1 MTNANDKP
9 VLVIMAA
16 GLGSRFKGLKQIHP
30 VDEAGHILMDYA
42 VYDALEVGF
51 SEIVFII
58 RKSFE
63 QQFKEAIGDRLS
75 KKCPV
80 TYVFQEL
87 DDYPGDIAFPKDR
100 TKPWGTTHALWSA
113 RKVLKGRKFL
123 TINADDFYGRGAYKA
138 AYDFLT
144 SQCEDNVH
152 GCICYDLIKTL
163 SATGMVSRGIC
174 QVDNENKLV
183 RIDERKQIKLE
194 EEADGLKGY
203 YTLDGGKS
211 FNLIP
216 SGSVASMNLW
226 AFGRGFIDDIE
237 VFFERR
243 FIEGVRNTPDTFE
256 ETISDA
262 VQDILSR
269 NAGQVICIPTDEQWF
284 GMTYIEELDMV
295 KERLRELREEGIY
308 VESKW

>member
-16 GLGSRFKGLKQIHP
+16 GLGSRFNGLKQIHP

-51 SEIVFII
+51 GEIVFII
-58 RKSFE
+58 RHDFE
-63 QQFKEAIGDRLS
+63 QQFKDAIGDRLS

-87 DDYPGDIAFPKDR
+87 NDYPGNVTIPDGR

-113 RKVLKGRKFL
+113 RKALKGRKFL

-144 SQCEDNVH
+144 DKCEDDVH
-152 GCICYDLIKTL
+152 GCIGYDLVKTL
-163 SATGMVSRGIC
+163 SKTGMVSRGIC
-174 QVDNENKLV
+174 QVGDDNKLV
-183 RIDERKQIKLE
+183 RIDERKKIKLE
-194 EEADGLKGY
+194 DGRGY
-203 YTLDGGKS
+203 YTLDDGVT

-216 SGSVASMNLW
+216 SGAVASMNLW

-237 VFFERR
+237 VSFEKR
-243 FIEGVRNTPDTFE
+243 FEEGVKNTPDTFE